1 MNIKCN
7 VLIIITGSV
16 VDSPNEKSLL
26 LKGTQGLHQ
35 EGVSLVNI
43 SCCSGKVGILQRN
56 RDIKRSSNQSVSFSE
71 TWIGIFLETRMR
83 DLFTPA
89 GVDTFEAWID
99 FQKDL

>member
-26 LKGTQGLHQ
+26 LTQGLHQ

-43 SCCSGKVGILQRN
+43 SCWSGKVGIFQRN
-56 RDIKRSSNQSVSFSE
+56 RDIKRSSNQSVSFFE
-71 TWIGIFLETRMR
+71 TWIGIFLETRMW